1 MLIPPRSSE
10 WGGISPQIREDLMTV
25 TIGIQALAH
34 RDLMA
39 LIVGISA
46 FGLGGL
52 ASAQTVLIT
61 GANSG
66 LGLEFARQYAA
77 KGWTVIATHRR
88 DEVPATLAELLS
100 THDNVRVET
109 LDVANEAQV
118 FGVAEKLRGQAI
130 DVLINNAGIFCF
142 CDWMD
147 DSYNGQRFGT
157 LSWKD
162 FGAIMEV
169 NVRGMAMVT
178 QAFFEHVK
186 ASDQKKVITMTS
198 TIGRVSDPRIA
209 QSALWYG
216 ASKAAVNKVSVTI
229 AQAVRNDNVIVV
241 PMHPGAVRVE
251 KQADDPNPD
260 LIEPEYSI
268 SRMIET
274 IDGLT
279 MAESGHF
286 ILFDGSELP
295 W

>member
-1 MLIPPRSSE
+1 MTIRIGPAPPAANFRQ
-10 WGGISPQIREDLMTV
+10 G
-25 TIGIQALAH
+25 
-34 RDLMA
+34 LMA
-39 LIVGISA
+39 LIVGMCA
-46 FGLGGL
+46 LGLGSI

-66 LGLEFARQYAA
+66 LGLEFAKQYAA

-88 DEVPATLAELLS
+88 DQVPDTLAELLRM
-100 THDNVRVET
+100 HDNVRVET
-109 LDVANEAQV
+109 LDVANEVQV
-118 FGVAEKLRGQAI
+118 FGLAEKLRGEAI

-147 DSYNGQRFGT
+147 DSYDGQRFGS
-157 LSWKD
+157 LSWGD

-186 ASDQKKVITMTS
+186 ASEQKKIITMTS
-198 TIGRVSDPRIA
+198 TIGTISDPVIA
-209 QSALWYG
+209 QRLLWYG
-216 ASKAAVNKVSVTI
+216 ASKAAVNKVNVTI
-229 AQAVRNDNVIVV
+229 AQIARSDNVIVV

-251 KQADDPNPD
+251 KQAEDPNPEF
-260 LIEPEYSI
+260 IEPEYSI

-279 MAESGHF
+279 MADSGHF
-286 ILFDGSELP
+286 TLYDGSELP